1 MSTTQFGR
9 KASLV
14 VGPAAGDAL
23 DLSALRFSF
32 EIRRDDIQTLNR
44 LHVRIFNV
52 SDNTANRLQ
61 GEEFTRVVLQAGY
74 AQGAYGVIFDGNI
87 TQTRRGR
94 SSPTETVIEIDA
106 SSGDDWYTNAVVEQT
121 FAGGSTSMDHVQAA
135 IETMKPYGLSVGYLP
150 AFEAKPLPRGK
161 LVFAMARDVLENAAR
176 NLGADWSIQ
185 DTQFQMVPQNSYIP
199 GDALELSSSTGM
211 IGMPT
216 REQNGVTVKC
226 LLNPKASVSGLV
238 RIEEKSLSKTV
249 VKPGENGAGSPAR
262 TTGADPAKPRSD
274 GLYKIV
280 KVEHEGDTRGTAWYS
295 TLTCVAVDQSISP
308 SATGGGVGPV
318 KPRG

>member
-106 SSGDDWYTNAVVEQT
+106 ASGDDWYTNAVVEQT

-150 AFEAKPLPRGK
+150 AFEVKP
-161 LVFAMARDVLENAAR
+161 AAAR
-176 NLGADWSIQ
+176 QARVRDGARCPGERRAQPGRGLVDPGHAVPDGAAEQLHPGRRARIELEHGHDRDADPGAERGHGQVSVESEGKRLGPGSDRGEEPVEDGRETRRKRCRFAGQDDRRRSGEAAQRWSI
-185 DTQFQMVPQNSYIP
+185 
-199 GDALELSSSTGM
+199 
-211 IGMPT
+211 
-216 REQNGVTVKC
+216 
-226 LLNPKASVSGLV
+226 
-238 RIEEKSLSKTV
+238 
-249 VKPGENGAGSPAR
+249 
-262 TTGADPAKPRSD
+262 
-274 GLYKIV
+274 
-280 KVEHEGDTRGTAWYS
+280 
-295 TLTCVAVDQSISP
+295 
-308 SATGGGVGPV
+308 
-318 KPRG
+318 